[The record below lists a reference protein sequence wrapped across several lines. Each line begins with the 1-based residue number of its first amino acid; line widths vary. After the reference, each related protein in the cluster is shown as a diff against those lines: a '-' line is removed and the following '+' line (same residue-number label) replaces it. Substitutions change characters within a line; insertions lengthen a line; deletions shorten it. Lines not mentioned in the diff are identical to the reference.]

1 VSDVESKTNNEFGT
15 LTAIIT
21 ESVVGGRKTVNY
33 SSKTTKNVPT
43 LIAEVE
49 VVLYATGTPISSQEK
64 ATSYDLTFAGYYW
77 ECHSATNNTKRMS
90 VYGSHEARG
99 QGALGINTAIIN
111 F

>member
-1 VSDVESKTNNEFGT
+1 MKQCTKKIITFTITTIMVLSIPFSCFAVSDVESKTNNEFGT

-49 VVLYATGTPISSQEK
+49 VVLYATGTPI
-64 ATSYDLTFAGYYW
+64 
-77 ECHSATNNTKRMS
+77 
-90 VYGSHEARG
+90 
-99 QGALGINTAIIN
+99 
-111 F
+111 